1 MDPYLERPALWPNV
15 HSSLIIAIRDEL
27 APRLRPRYYVA
38 VEERMVGVGPDD
50 LLFAV
55 RPDAAVASSPAPDE
69 GGTSARGD
77 VGRVVTV
84 ALPMAEQ
91 VRETYL
97 AIREARGDQVI
108 TVLEILSPTNKLPGE
123 GRRQYEQKRLALLG
137 TRTHLVEID
146 LLRSGEPMPMVGY
159 GGHSDYRVLVSRAEK
174 RPLADLW
181 PFSVREPIPSFHVPL
196 QPTDDEPSLDLNRL
210 LHDLYDRAGYD
221 LRIDYSGAA
230 EPPLSGEDAAWAAAL
245 LRAGG

>member
-1 MDPYLERPALWPNV
+1 MDPYLEQPALWPNV
-15 HSSLIIAIRDEL
+15 HSSLIVAIRDEL

-55 RPDAAVASSPAPDE
+55 RPDAAVVGSPAPDA

-146 LLRSGEPMPMVGY
+146 LLRSGEPMPMLGY
-159 GGHSDYRVLVSRAEK
+159 SGHSDYRVLVSRAEK

-230 EPPLSGEDAAWAAAL
+230 APPLSGEDAAWAAAL
-245 LRAGG
+245 LRVGG